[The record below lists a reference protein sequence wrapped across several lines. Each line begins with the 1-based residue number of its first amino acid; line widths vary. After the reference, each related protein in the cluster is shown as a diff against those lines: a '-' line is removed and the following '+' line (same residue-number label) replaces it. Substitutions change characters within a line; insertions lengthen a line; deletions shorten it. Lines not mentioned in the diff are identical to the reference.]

1 VKAGQGIN
9 AWAVTSQDSA
19 KQPVPVD
26 SMSLKEISE
35 VASGKKQPKKKKRS
49 DLANLSNP
57 HHMTNC
63 KHVCRSTL
71 NIDRPSRSVS
81 PHDDPYEPYPLQSS
95 LLLPPPMR
103 LLSARPQRKTAP
115 LPGAAPVAQQV
126 RPAEDDYICCF
137 CEMALFFGSEKLRK
151 RAIRSRR
158 AELKRKEAIK
168 TKAKNVAKGKGMF
181 RDDDDDDDYDD
192 DYEDDCQDG
201 AGCGR
206 CA

>member
-1 VKAGQGIN
+1 
-9 AWAVTSQDSA
+9 
-19 KQPVPVD
+19 
-26 SMSLKEISE
+26 
-35 VASGKKQPKKKKRS
+35 
-49 DLANLSNP
+49 
-57 HHMTNC
+57 
-63 KHVCRSTL
+63 
-71 NIDRPSRSVS
+71 
-81 PHDDPYEPYPLQSS
+81 
-95 LLLPPPMR
+95 
-103 LLSARPQRKTAP
+103 
-115 LPGAAPVAQQV
+115 
-126 RPAEDDYICCF
+126 
-137 CEMALFFGSEKLRK
+137 MALFFGSEKLRK